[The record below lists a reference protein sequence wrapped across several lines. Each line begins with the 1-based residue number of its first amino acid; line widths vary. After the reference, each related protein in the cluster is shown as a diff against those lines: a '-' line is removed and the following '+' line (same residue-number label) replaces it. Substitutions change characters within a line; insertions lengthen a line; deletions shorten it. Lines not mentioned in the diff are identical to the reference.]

1 MLPSPKSGTIGS
13 RSHQADERGQERVVG
28 AEHHA
33 RPQDRRAG
41 KTRAHRVLAFAARA
55 DVGRG
60 RSGVGADARDV
71 HQAVEPGFGCRPCEF
86 AGALDMDRLV
96 GCVSALDIERDR
108 IDRGIGAVERGPDRM
123 GVTQIGL
130 HPNPAVDA
138 CPVVAAGG
146 MTRGDTDRQAA
157 CEQGVDNVPTEEAC
171 AAEDGDAAAHGLPVG
186 EAVAQ
191 RSAEIGSL
199 AHWAVRSFRWRD
211 DIDVRA
217 FVRPTTPPAIVAG
230 GTIFNASRL

>member
-1 MLPSPKSGTIGS
+1 MLPSPKSGTTGS

-41 KTRAHRVLAFAARA
+41 KPRAHRVLAFAAGA

-71 HQAVEPGFGCRPCEF
+71 HQAVKPGLGRRPCQL

-96 GCVSALDIERDR
+96 GRAAALDIERDR
-108 IDRGIGAVERGPDRM
+108 IDRGIGALERGADRV
-123 GVTQIGL
+123 GITQIGL
-130 HPNPAVDA
+130 DPNQAVATCPAVTALGTAGSDA
-138 CPVVAAGG
+138 NVQA
-146 MTRGDTDRQAA
+146 TRKK
-157 CEQGVDNVPTEEAC
+157 GVDNAPAEEAC

-186 EAVAQ
+186 QAVAQ

-199 AHWAVRSFRWRD
+199 ASLGC
-211 DIDVRA
+211 
-217 FVRPTTPPAIVAG
+217 PELPLAG
-230 GTIFNASRL
+230 